1 MAFGSHIKKITN
13 GLRWA
18 PEQLVKQPVY
28 AKPVNQI
35 YPISSIRYSPEEI
48 KRISSATPAQMLNK
62 I

>member
-1 MAFGSHIKKITN
+1 MAFGSR
-13 GLRWA
+13 LRWA